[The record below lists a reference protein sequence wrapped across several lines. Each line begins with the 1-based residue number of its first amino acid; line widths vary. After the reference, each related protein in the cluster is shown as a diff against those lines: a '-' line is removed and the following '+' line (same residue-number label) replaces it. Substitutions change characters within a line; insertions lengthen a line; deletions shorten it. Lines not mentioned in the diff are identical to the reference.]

1 MNNKFL
7 SKVFG
12 WMVIGLLV
20 TFGTG
25 FLVSSNENILINVLS
40 GPGLLGI
47 LVIEFVVV
55 LFLSFRITK
64 MSPSVAKACF
74 ILYSFVNGLFF
85 SIYFV
90 EFQIASLIYVF
101 LITAII
107 FAVFALIGATT
118 KMDLTKIGSYL
129 LMGLLA
135 IIICGIINIFVGSS
149 SFDFGLS
156 ILAVILFLG
165 YTAYDVKV
173 IMNSDKF
180 ATVPEENLAIYGAL
194 QLYLD
199 FINLFIRLIEFF
211 GKKNDN

>member
-47 LVIEFVVV
+47 LVIEIAVV
-55 LFLSFRITK
+55 LFLSFRIAK

-85 SIYFV
+85 STYFV
-90 EFQIASLIYVF
+90 YFELASLIYVF
-101 LITAII
+101 LITAIV
-107 FAVFALIGATT
+107 FAIFALIGATT
-118 KMDLTKIGSYL
+118 KLDLSKMGSYL
-129 LMGLLA
+129 LMGLIA
-135 IIICGIINIFVGSS
+135 IILCGIINIFVGSS
-149 SFDFGLS
+149 SLDFIIS
-156 ILAVILFLG
+156 TIAVIVFLG
-165 YTAYDVKV
+165 YTAYDVKM

-180 ATVPEENLAIYGAL
+180 IAIPEENIAIYGAL

-211 GKKNDN
+211 GKRNDN

>member
-40 GPGLLGI
+40 GPGLAVILI
-47 LVIEFVVV
+47 MELLLVI
-55 LFLSFRITK
+55 FLSARIAK

-85 SIYFV
+85 SVYFV

-149 SFDFGLS
+149 SFDFVLS

-180 ATVPEENLAIYGAL
+180 AAVPEENLAIYGAL

-211 GKKNDN
+211 GKRKDN

>member
-47 LVIEFVVV
+47 LVIEIAVV
-55 LFLSFRITK
+55 LFLSFRIAK

-85 SIYFV
+85 STYFV

-101 LITAII
+101 LITAIV

-118 KMDLTKIGSYL
+118 KLDLSKMGSYL
-129 LMGLLA
+129 LMGLIA
-135 IIICGIINIFVGSS
+135 IILCGIINIFVGSS
-149 SFDFGLS
+149 SLDFIIS
-156 ILAVILFLG
+156 TIAVIVFLG
-165 YTAYDVKV
+165 YTAYDVKM

-180 ATVPEENLAIYGAL
+180 IAIPEENIAIYGAL

-211 GKKNDN
+211 GKRNDN

>member
-7 SKVFG
+7 TKVFG

-47 LVIEFVVV
+47 LVIEIAVV
-55 LFLSFRITK
+55 LFLSFRIAK

-85 SIYFV
+85 STYFV

-101 LITAII
+101 LITAIV
-107 FAVFALIGATT
+107 FAIFALIGATT
-118 KMDLTKIGSYL
+118 KLDLSKMGSYL
-129 LMGLLA
+129 LMGLIA
-135 IIICGIINIFVGSS
+135 IILCGIINIFVGSS
-149 SFDFGLS
+149 SLDFIIS
-156 ILAVILFLG
+156 TIAVIVFLG
-165 YTAYDVKV
+165 YTAYDVKM

-180 ATVPEENLAIYGAL
+180 IAIPEENIAIYGAF

-199 FINLFIRLIEFF
+199 FINLFIRLIQFF
-211 GKKNDN
+211 GKSQDN

>member
-47 LVIEFVVV
+47 LVIEIAVV
-55 LFLSFRITK
+55 LFLSFRIAK

-85 SIYFV
+85 STYFV

-101 LITAII
+101 LITAIV

-118 KMDLTKIGSYL
+118 KIDLTKIGSYL
-129 LMGLLA
+129 FMGLLA
-135 IIICGIINIFVGSS
+135 IILCGIINIFVGSS
-149 SFDFGLS
+149 SLDFIIS
-156 ILAVILFLG
+156 TIAVIVFLG
-165 YTAYDVKV
+165 YTAYDVKM

-180 ATVPEENLAIYGAL
+180 IAIPEENIAIYGAF

-199 FINLFIRLIEFF
+199 FINLFIRLIQFF
-211 GKKNDN
+211 GKSQDN

>member
-40 GPGLLGI
+40 GPGLAVILI
-47 LVIEFVVV
+47 MELLLVI
-55 LFLSFRITK
+55 FLSARIAK

-85 SIYFV
+85 SVYFV

-149 SFDFGLS
+149 SFDFVLS
-156 ILAVILFLG
+156 IFAVILFLG

-211 GKKNDN
+211 GKRKDN

>member
-47 LVIEFVVV
+47 LVIEIAVV
-55 LFLSFRITK
+55 LFLSFRIAK

-85 SIYFV
+85 SVYFV

-149 SFDFGLS
+149 SFDFVLS

-165 YTAYDVKV
+165 YTAYNCK
-173 IMNSDKF
+173 
-180 ATVPEENLAIYGAL
+180 AP
-194 QLYLD
+194 
-199 FINLFIRLIEFF
+199 
-211 GKKNDN
+211 

>member
-12 WMVIGLLV
+12 WMVVGLLV

-47 LVIEFVVV
+47 LIMEIAIV
-55 LFLSFRITK
+55 LFLSFRIAK
-64 MSPSVAKACF
+64 MSPQVAKASF

-85 SIYFV
+85 STYFV
-90 EFQIASLIYVF
+90 EFEITSLIFVF

-107 FAVFALIGATT
+107 FALFALIGATT
-118 KMDLTKIGSYL
+118 KMDLSKIGSYL
-129 LMGLLA
+129 LMGLIG
-135 IIICGIINIFVGSS
+135 IIVCGIINIFIGSS
-149 SFDFGLS
+149 SFEFMIS
-156 ILAVILFLG
+156 VIAVILFLG
-165 YTAYDVKV
+165 YTAYDVKI

-180 ATVPEENLAIYGAL
+180 VNIPEENLAIYGAL

-211 GKKNDN
+211 GKRTDN

>member
-40 GPGLLGI
+40 GPGLAVILI
-47 LVIEFVVV
+47 MELLLVI
-55 LFLSFRITK
+55 FLSARIAK

-85 SIYFV
+85 SVYFV

-149 SFDFGLS
+149 SFDFVLS

-211 GKKNDN
+211 GKRKDN

>member
-25 FLVSSNENILINVLS
+25 FLVSSNENILINVFS
-40 GPGLLGI
+40 GPGLAVI
-47 LVIEFVVV
+47 LIMELLLVF
-55 LFLSFRITK
+55 FLSARIAK

-85 SIYFV
+85 SVYFV

-149 SFDFGLS
+149 SFDFVLS

-180 ATVPEENLAIYGAL
+180 AAVSEENLAIYGAL

-211 GKKNDN
+211 GKRKDN

>member
-25 FLVSSNENILINVLS
+25 FLVSSNENILINVFS
-40 GPGLLGI
+40 GPGLAVI
-47 LVIEFVVV
+47 LIMELLLVF
-55 LFLSFRITK
+55 FLSARIAK

-85 SIYFV
+85 SVYLV

-149 SFDFGLS
+149 SFDFVLS

-165 YTAYDVKV
+165 YTAYDLG
-173 IMNSDKF
+173 
-180 ATVPEENLAIYGAL
+180 TVSTARPAKL
-194 QLYLD
+194 
-199 FINLFIRLIEFF
+199 
-211 GKKNDN
+211 

>member
-47 LVIEFVVV
+47 LVIEIAVV

-85 SIYFV
+85 STYFV
-90 EFQIASLIYVF
+90 EFQVASLIYVF
-101 LITAII
+101 LITAIV

-129 LMGLLA
+129 FMGLLA

-180 ATVPEENLAIYGAL
+180 VAVPEENLAIYGAL

-211 GKKNDN
+211 GKRNDN